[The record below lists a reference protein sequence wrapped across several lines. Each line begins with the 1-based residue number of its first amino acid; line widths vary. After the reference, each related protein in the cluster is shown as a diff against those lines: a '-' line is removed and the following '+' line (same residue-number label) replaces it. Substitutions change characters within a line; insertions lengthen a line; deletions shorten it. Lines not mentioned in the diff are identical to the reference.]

1 MKRIFGWKSFTRVW
15 RNVVRVLTRRRS
27 WRKNRTQVVEKAEL
41 ADGTRGA
48 ESLCA
53 VGDAS
58 TEKIE
63 KHEGRYGVSF
73 EKTTGWR
80 FGDEEKLTTEPI
92 DAEIGVNGVKK
103 SEILTESALD
113 ETNTQKTLSD
123 GAQDVVDKED
133 TVGAEEEESVDND
146 EVDGRKQD
154 AAPLCSTDDA
164 TLNDS
169 AQLQFSQGIREWAN
183 DEGKIVV
190 RAALEIE
197 LSARSTEFAFFRS
210 ARGTLYR
217 YPLRRLSLV
226 DRVWID
232 KTLGVNVEINAFV
245 DAEVEDKK
253 SVASAK
259 VDAETLGV
267 ASDKVDL
274 EPPVAASEVVDFESV
289 DSEPTV
295 AASESVD
302 FESVD
307 SEPPVAAS
315 EVVDFESVDSEL
327 SVAASEAVDFE
338 SVDSEPSVAASE
350 SVDFESVDSESSVA
364 ASESVDFESVDS
376 ESSVA
381 ASESVDFEAVDAEP
395 SQTFLNQD
403 VEEYDDEDLR
413 LDFGAGGKDE
423 ALSLDVAK
431 ASEAEEYAED
441 DETSDD
447 LRLNFWEDWDD
458 VSGAPTTENKSF
470 DGRAEL
476 GKLNGLSGKEE
487 RKQPERQGVENSTQG
502 EKARSRNEKENGA
515 RRKKEKKRKNATPF
529 DAEYYE
535 PFSKMEPETLDGL
548 LYDYFDDFDA
558 IRDEIETER
567 VIDYYD
573 WTYGDARYR
582 DDERE

>member
-307 SEPPVAAS
+307 SEPSVAASESVDFESVDSEPPVAAS

-327 SVAASEAVDFE
+327 SVAASEA
-338 SVDSEPSVAASE
+338 
-350 SVDFESVDSESSVA
+350 
-364 ASESVDFESVDS
+364 VDFESVDS

>member
-338 SVDSEPSVAASE
+338 SVDSE
-350 SVDFESVDSESSVA
+350 
-364 ASESVDFESVDS
+364 
-376 ESSVA
+376 SSVA

>member
-41 ADGTRGA
+41 ADGARGA

-80 FGDEEKLTTEPI
+80 FDDEEKLTTEPI

-103 SEILTESALD
+103 PEILTESALD

-169 AQLQFSQGIREWAN
+169 AQLQFSQGIREWVN

-232 KTLGVNVEINAFV
+232 KTLGVNVEIKAFV

-274 EPPVAASEVVDFESV
+274 EPPVAASEAVDFEEVDSESSVASSEVVDFESV
-289 DSEPTV
+289 DAESTV
-295 AASESVD
+295 AASEAVDFEEVDSEPSVAASESVDFESVDAESSVAASEVVD

-315 EVVDFESVDSEL
+315 EVVDFESVD
-327 SVAASEAVDFE
+327 
-338 SVDSEPSVAASE
+338 
-350 SVDFESVDSESSVA
+350 
-364 ASESVDFESVDS
+364 
-376 ESSVA
+376 
-381 ASESVDFEAVDAEP
+381 AEP
-395 SQTFLNQD
+395 PQTFLNQD